1 MHEDMRRILPSP
13 LRLLWGCACL
23 LAGVAALA
31 QQEEPQPN
39 TPPPAPEAGAPP
51 AEPRRRPDIEGA
63 IGPVF
68 TFRPEY
74 QGAARSAI
82 RVTPGFFV
90 RWGRFSF
97 STGGSGFVTRR
108 DDDVMRGLAAQ
119 LVRSERWRVNL
130 ALRPDHGRST
140 SDSAALSGLESVR
153 RTVRGRLVASRALD
167 DGVTVSTAAS
177 ADLLG
182 RGGGVLAELGVGK
195 SWPLTGLGPH
205 ATWSVGITLTAAD
218 RTFMRSYFG
227 VTPQQAAVTGYAAYD
242 PNAGWRDVSL
252 GIGARSEFGRR
263 WIGYVGLSRSELL
276 GPARA
281 SPLTTQDASWA
292 INGGLAWRF

>member
-1 MHEDMRRILPSP
+1 MHENMRRILPSP
-13 LRLLWGCACL
+13 LRLLWACGCL
-23 LAGVAALA
+23 LAGAGALA
-31 QQEEPQPN
+31 QQEEPQPSA
-39 TPPPAPEAGAPP
+39 PPSAPEAPP
-51 AEPRRRPDIEGA
+51 AEPRQRPDIEGA

-82 RVTPGFFV
+82 RATPGFFV

-130 ALRPDHGRST
+130 SLRPDHGRST

-153 RTVRGRLVASRALD
+153 RTVRGRLVASHSLD
-167 DGVTVSTAAS
+167 DGVSVSLGAS

-182 RGGGVLAELGVGK
+182 HGGGVLADLGVGK
-195 SWPLTGLGPH
+195 SWPLTWFGPH
-205 ATWSVGITLTAAD
+205 ATWSVGLALSAAD
-218 RTFMRSYFG
+218 RRYMRSYFG
-227 VTPQQAAVTGYAAYD
+227 VTPQQAAVTAYAAYE

-281 SPLTTQDASWA
+281 SPLTTQAASWA